1 MKNRRLLIIVIII
14 GVLMFIPLIAMQFT
28 NELNWDLADF
38 ILMGILLLCTGF
50 ACELVLRNISS
61 TKNKIVLCGIILAML
76 IIIWAEFAVGIF
88 GTPVAGS

>member
-61 TKNKIVLCGIILAML
+61 TKNKIVMCAIILAIFL
-76 IIIWAEFAVGIF
+76 IIWAELAVGIF
-88 GTPVAGS
+88 GTPIAGS

>member
-1 MKNRRLLIIVIII
+1 
-14 GVLMFIPLIAMQFT
+14 MFIPLIAMQFT

>member
-1 MKNRRLLIIVIII
+1 
-14 GVLMFIPLIAMQFT
+14 MFIPLIAMQFT

-38 ILMGILLLCTGF
+38 ILMGILLLCNGF